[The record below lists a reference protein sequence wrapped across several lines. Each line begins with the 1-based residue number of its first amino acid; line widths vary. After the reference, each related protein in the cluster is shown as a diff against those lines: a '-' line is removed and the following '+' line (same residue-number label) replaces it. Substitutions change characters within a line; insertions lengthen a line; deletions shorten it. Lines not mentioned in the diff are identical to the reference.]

1 MNSDS
6 DIVYFMNFSPTSHL
20 RHCRNCYHTTYPN
33 RTSVLV
39 AFPVLHIRVF
49 YFQLSDANEFV
60 RKMNVVSTGGEDKKA
75 EEKAEAEA
83 AAEKR
88 KKPANQG
95 WGRVCQILI

>member
-1 MNSDS
+1 M
-6 DIVYFMNFSPTSHL
+6 H
-20 RHCRNCYHTTYPN
+20 
-33 RTSVLV
+33 
-39 AFPVLHIRVF
+39 
-49 YFQLSDANEFV
+49 FQLSEANEFV

-95 WGRVCQILI
+95 WVEFVRFLFESINATRFDFKMWIQINRT